1 MQEFSVF
8 SASFSHVFVCSRQC
22 RLLDVDCTNTT
33 LEQITETEVL
43 FTPFLPEF
51 CEIEPSE
58 LVIKH

>member
-8 SASFSHVFVCSRQC
+8 SASFSHMSLFA
-22 RLLDVDCTNTT
+22 VDNADYSMLT